1 MSYLRRYLPVFTLI
15 AAIAC
20 LYLYGLSSVGVL
32 DPDEP
37 RYLSIGRAMAQTGDF
52 VTPRLW
58 GAAWFEKPP
67 LLYWLTA
74 LGTAFH
80 LGPELAGRLPV
91 ALLSLTFLTAMFALL
106 RAEWG
111 VEIGAT
117 AAVLLA
123 TSIAWVGDS
132 NLALTD
138 LPLAVFYSL
147 AVLLALP
154 LTMRMPEAGRS
165 ERLRFALIGISL
177 GLASLAKG
185 LVPIALAVPFCWFLR
200 RWWRNWWLAVA
211 ALLMT
216 ALPWYWAV
224 YARNGQAFLT
234 EFFWKHHFERLYS
247 ASLLH
252 VQPPWYYGPVLLVA
266 LFPWTPLF
274 ALMWFRNNGWDDRKR
289 FLASCVL
296 FGVFFFSVS
305 LNKLPGY
312 LLPLLPSALA
322 LLAVSVDW
330 PRLMGSYRW
339 WLLPSAILIG
349 LLPLVAR
356 LLPEILTVGRFTLS
370 GVHVGPTEIFYM
382 LAPIAAVLLA
392 RRSWAGVLLV
402 LCFVASGLFVK
413 IVALPV
419 LDRTVSPRETWRR
432 LEHVSGTICDDW
444 LGRNWEYGLALYR
457 GEPYPICGTG
467 AYDFALQSHGRD
479 NPILVPKKKP

>member
-1 MSYLRRYLPVFTLI
+1 M
-15 AAIAC
+15 
-20 LYLYGLSSVGVL
+20 L

-67 LLYWLTA
+67 LLYWFTA
-74 LGTAFH
+74 LGTGLH

-91 ALLSLTFLTAMFALL
+91 ALLSLAFLVAMFALL
-106 RAEWG
+106 KREWG
-111 VEIGAT
+111 ADVAAT
-117 AAVLLA
+117 ASVLLA
-123 TSIAWVGDS
+123 TSIEWLGDS

-138 LPLAVFYSL
+138 LPVAVFYSL
-147 AVLLALP
+147 AVLWALP
-154 LTMRMPEAGRS
+154 LARS
-165 ERLRFALIGISL
+165 RPDLGHSARTRFILIGISL
-177 GLASLAKG
+177 GLATLAKG
-185 LVPIALAVPFCWFLR
+185 LVPIALALPFCWFLR
-200 RWWRNWWLAVA
+200 RWWRNWWLAVT
-211 ALLMT
+211 ALLLT
-216 ALPWYWAV
+216 ALPWYVAV
-224 YARNGQAFLT
+224 YARNGRAFLL

-252 VQPPWYYGPVLLVA
+252 VQPWWYYLPVLLLA

-274 ALMWFRNNGWDDRKR
+274 GLMLYRRTGWDERRR
-289 FLASCVL
+289 FLLSCVL
-296 FGVFFFSVS
+296 FGLFLFSAS

-312 LLPLLPSALA
+312 LLPLLPSAFI
-322 LLAVSVDW
+322 LLAASVEW
-330 PRLMGSYRW
+330 SRLIGSFRW

-349 LLPLVAR
+349 LLPLGAR
-356 LLPEILTVGRFTLS
+356 VLPEILIAGRIDFN
-370 GVHVGPTEIFYM
+370 GVHIGRTEMFYM

-392 RRSWAGVLLV
+392 RRSWAGILLV
-402 LCFVASGLFVK
+402 LCFVAGGLFVK

-419 LDRTVSPRETWRR
+419 LDRTISPRETWRR
-432 LEHVSGTICDDW
+432 LEHVRGTICDDW

-479 NPILVPKKKP
+479 NPILVSKKKP